1 MSKKKELNF
10 EDKMQRIREIADIMQ
25 SGKLSLEENLKL
37 YTEAGLLIRECHS
50 FLEAA
55 DIQIRK
61 VTGEG
66 KIENVDIEL

>member
-10 EDKMQRIREIADIMQ
+10 EEKMQRIREIADIMQ
-25 SGKLSLEENLKL
+25 SGKITLEENLKL
-37 YTEAGLLIRECHS
+37 YTEAGHLMKDCYA

-61 VTGEG
+61 VTGDG
-66 KIENVDIEL
+66 KIEALDIEL

>member
-1 MSKKKELNF
+1 
-10 EDKMQRIREIADIMQ
+10 MQRIREIADTMQ
-25 SGKLSLEENLKL
+25 SGRLSLEENLKL
-37 YTEAGLLIRECHS
+37 YTEAGELIRACHS

-66 KIENVDIEL
+66 KIEDVDIEL